1 MSQGNVMNIHTIAN
15 YLNELADNSHT
26 GLTFDCLPIAGEVD
40 VLQVTIENREELPIF
55 VSVTEDQI
63 LCIAYLWGEDEVKQ
77 ETRSEML
84 EAMIEMNI
92 PMPLSAFSKIDNKY
106 VIFGAQS
113 VNSSLSDVEHEL
125 SVLSDNSLEVIAAM
139 TDYLI

>member
-1 MSQGNVMNIHTIAN
+1 MNIHTIAN

-26 GLTFDCLPIAGEVD
+26 GFTFDCLPIAGEVD
-40 VLQVTIENREELPIF
+40 VLQVTIIDREELPIF

-77 ETRSEML
+77 SSRSEML
-84 EAMIEMNI
+84 EAMVEMNI
-92 PMPLSAFSKIDNKY
+92 PMPLSSFSKIDNKY
-106 VIFGAQS
+106 VIFGALS
-113 VNSSLSDVEHEL
+113 VGSSLSDVEHEL
-125 SVLSDNSLEVIAAM
+125 AVLSDNSLEVINEM